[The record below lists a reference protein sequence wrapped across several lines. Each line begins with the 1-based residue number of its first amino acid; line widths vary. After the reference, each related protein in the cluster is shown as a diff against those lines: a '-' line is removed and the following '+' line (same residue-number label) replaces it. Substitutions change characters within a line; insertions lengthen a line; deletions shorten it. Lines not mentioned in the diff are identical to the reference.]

1 MPNNTD
7 SFDIFNLNNMQKTD
21 PQKTDKNSAQIIL
34 GIVACFLLFFF
45 LPAVII
51 TALLLKF
58 LYPHSKVKWEYGSLL
73 VSLLFLVFIV
83 YQNSYQIFLQFGS
96 LWRKILPWV
105 VDWAEYFT
113 QQGQPFEITPI
124 SWLALFIF
132 TWFLSSLTFVVY
144 RRLTKNWL
152 THEKEA
158 DKVTY
163 YESDE
168 FKEYFANRTPLLED
182 RQAKYRQSSLDQLQ
196 APFYVGANMHK
207 EDVFL
212 PLEAFFTHT
221 LIQGTTGSGKTTLMY
236 AFIEGACKLGISS
249 LFLDGK
255 GDPLTIM
262 EIQKI
267 AMRYGRNVLVFSEY
281 SKLHFNPVR
290 HGKPTSIKDRLI
302 AMMDWSEQFYANE
315 SQNNLQKIISFI
327 QDYIEVEKT
336 RGGDRPEEQGDPL
349 KMDLETIH
357 RFLDYEEIATYLFYE
372 QSQEIIDQAEK
383 ISSNSSG
390 AEMAETIREYKSKT
404 AVESTLHQKYMRQFF
419 DQDELTYGDLEE
431 IAEMKG
437 EQVKLIKGLR
447 TQIELLI
454 YSDLGEK
461 FLESDDPN
469 ENIDILQAIER
480 GDIILFS
487 FNANDYES
495 FIKGLGRLVISNIA
509 HVVTQLYHSRLE
521 EGREFLGVLGLFDE
535 IGAYISE
542 RIITIV
548 ARARS
553 ARFGAVLGA
562 QSKSDLVT
570 KEGDLSQQ
578 IMDNINLFFLGR
590 SNDPDNAEYSS
601 RVMGTYSDIDRTVM
615 TENKLGTLSRLETKE
630 ERGTI
635 RNVRKFWFD
644 PDEIKDLP
652 KYTFTMIDKTKD
664 ELQPTREKIF
674 IRNVMKGL

>member
-1 MPNNTD
+1 MTNNTD
-7 SFDIFNLNNMQKTD
+7 SLDIFNLNNNQSD

-45 LPAVII
+45 LPAVI
-51 TALLLKF
+51 ASMLLLKF
-58 LYPHSKVKWEYGSLL
+58 LYPHTKVKWEIGSLFASSLCL
-73 VSLLFLVFIV
+73 VLVV
-83 YQNSYQIFLQFGS
+83 YYNSYQIFLQFGA
-96 LWRKILPWV
+96 LWRKIIPWV
-105 VDWAEYFT
+105 VEWAEYFT
-113 QQGQPFEITPI
+113 QQGQPFKITPA
-124 SWLALFIF
+124 SWIALFIF
-132 TWFLSSLTFVVY
+132 TWFLASLSFVVY
-144 RRLTKNWL
+144 RRLSKNWL

-158 DKVTY
+158 DKVDY

-168 FKEYFANRTPLLED
+168 FKDYFRNRTLLLED
-182 RQAKYRQSSLDQLQ
+182 RQAIYRQTPLDQLA
-196 APFYVGANMHK
+196 APFFVGANMHK
-207 EDVFL
+207 EDIYF
-212 PLEAFFTHT
+212 PLETFFTHT

-236 AFIEGACKLGISS
+236 ALIEGACKLGISS

-255 GDPLTIM
+255 GDPLTII
-262 EIQKI
+262 EVQKI
-267 AMRYGRNVLVFSEY
+267 AMRYGKKVLVFSEH
-281 SKLHFNPVR
+281 SSLHFNPVR
-290 HGKPTSIKDRLI
+290 HGKPTSIKDRLM

-327 QDYIEVEKT
+327 QDYIEVEKS
-336 RGGDRPEEQGDPL
+336 RGDDRAEEQGDPL

-372 QSQEIIDQAEK
+372 QSQEIIDQAET

-390 AEMAETIREYKSKT
+390 SEMAETIRELKSKT

-419 DQDELTYGDLEE
+419 EKDELTYGDLEE
-431 IAEMKG
+431 ISEMKG

-461 FLESDDPN
+461 FLESKDPK
-469 ENIDILQAIER
+469 ENIDILDAIEN
-480 GDIILFS
+480 GDIVLFS

-509 HVVTQLYHSRLE
+509 HVVTQLYHSRLD

-535 IGAYISE
+535 IGAYISKK
-542 RIITIV
+542 IITIV

-570 KEGDLSQQ
+570 EEGDLSQQ

-601 RVMGTYSDIDRTVM
+601 RVMGTYSDIDRTFM

-664 ELQPTREKIF
+664 ELEPTREKIF
-674 IRNVMKGL
+674 VRNVMKDL

>member
-7 SFDIFNLNNMQKTD
+7 SFDVFNLNNHQAD

-34 GIVACFLLFFF
+34 GIIACFLLFFF
-45 LPAVII
+45 LPSVII

-58 LYPHSKVKWEYGSLL
+58 LYPYSKIKWEWGSLL
-73 VSLLFLVFIV
+73 VSFLCLVLVV
-83 YQNSYQIFLQFGS
+83 YQQSYHIFLQFGV
-96 LWRKILPWV
+96 LWKKFLPWIV
-105 VDWAEYFT
+105 EWAEYFT
-113 QQGQPFEITPI
+113 QKGRPFALTPE
-124 SWLALFIF
+124 SWFALFIF
-132 TWFLSSLTFVVY
+132 TWFISSLSFVVY
-144 RRLTKNWL
+144 RRLSKNWL

-158 DKVTY
+158 DKIDY

-168 FKEYFANRTPLLED
+168 FKDYFNNRQLLLED
-182 RQAKYRQSSLDQLQ
+182 RQENYRKTPIDQLPS
-196 APFYVGANMHK
+196 PFYVGANMHK
-207 EDVFL
+207 EDVFF
-212 PLEAFFTHT
+212 PMDTFFTHT

-236 AFIEGACKLGISS
+236 SLIEGACKLGISS

-255 GDPLTIM
+255 GDPLTLI
-262 EIQKI
+262 EVQKI
-267 AMRYGRNVLVFSEY
+267 AMKYGKKVLIFSEH
-281 SKLHFNPVR
+281 SPLHFNPVR

-302 AMMDWSEQFYANE
+302 DMMDWSEQFYANE

-327 QDYIEVEKT
+327 QDYIKVETT
-336 RGGDRPEEQGDPL
+336 RNGVRAEEQGDPL

-372 QSQEIIDQAEK
+372 QSEEIIEQAESL
-383 ISSNSSG
+383 SSNSSG

-404 AVESTLHQKYMRQFF
+404 AVKGTLHQKYIRQFF
-419 DQDELTYGDLEE
+419 DKDELTYGDLEE
-431 IAEMKG
+431 ISEMKG

-461 FLESDDPN
+461 FLESDDPD

-480 GDIILFS
+480 GDIVLFS

-535 IGAYISE
+535 IGAYIS
-542 RIITIV
+542 RKIITIV

-553 ARFGAVLGA
+553 AKFGAVLGA
-562 QSKSDLVT
+562 QSKSDLIT
-570 KEGDLSQQ
+570 DEGDLSQQ

-644 PDEIKDLP
+644 PDEIKDMP

-664 ELQPTREKIF
+664 KLEPTREKIF
-674 IRNVMKGL
+674 VRNVMNGL

>member
-1 MPNNTD
+1 MH
-7 SFDIFNLNNMQKTD
+7 SD
-21 PQKTDKNSAQIIL
+21 PQKTDKNSTQIIL

-58 LYPHSKVKWEYGSLL
+58 LYPHSKVKWEL
-73 VSLLFLVFIV
+73 VSLFVSTLCLVFVV
-83 YQNSYQIFLQFGS
+83 YHNSYQLFLQFGV
-96 LWRKILPWV
+96 LWRKILPKV
-105 VDWAEYFT
+105 VEWAEYFT
-113 QQGQPFEITPI
+113 QQGQQFEITPR
-124 SWLALFIF
+124 SWFALFVF
-132 TWFLSSLTFVVY
+132 TWFLSSLSFVIY

-158 DKVTY
+158 DKVNY

-168 FKEYFANRTPLLED
+168 FKDYFKNRTLLLED
-182 RQAKYRQSSLDQLQ
+182 RQAMYRQTPLDQLA

-207 EDVFL
+207 EDVYL

-236 AFIEGACKLGISS
+236 SLIEGACKLGIAS

-262 EIQKI
+262 EVQKI
-267 AMRYGRNVLVFSEY
+267 AMRYNKKVLVFSEH

-290 HGKPTSIKDRLI
+290 NGKPTSIKDRLI

-315 SQNNLQKIISFI
+315 SQNTLQKIISFI

-336 RGGDRPEEQGDPL
+336 REGDRPEEQGDPL

-372 QSQEIIDQAEK
+372 QSEEIIDNAEK

-404 AVESTLHQKYMRQFF
+404 AVKGSLHQKYMRQFF
-419 DQDELTYGDLEE
+419 EKDELSYGDLEE
-431 IAEMKG
+431 IAEMRG
-437 EQVKLIKGLR
+437 EQVKLVKGLR

-454 YSDLGEK
+454 YSDLGDK
-461 FLESDDPN
+461 FLESEDQS
-469 ENIDILQAIER
+469 ENIDILQAIEN
-480 GDIILFS
+480 GDIVIFS

-521 EGREFLGVLGLFDE
+521 EGIEFLGVLGLFDE
-535 IGAYISE
+535 IGAYISKN
-542 RIITIV
+542 IITIV

-570 KEGDLSQQ
+570 EEGDLSQQ

-664 ELQPTREKIF
+664 ELEPTREKIF
-674 IRNVMKGL
+674 VRNVMKGM

>member
-1 MPNNTD
+1 
-7 SFDIFNLNNMQKTD
+7 
-21 PQKTDKNSAQIIL
+21 
-34 GIVACFLLFFF
+34 
-45 LPAVII
+45 
-51 TALLLKF
+51 
-58 LYPHSKVKWEYGSLL
+58 
-73 VSLLFLVFIV
+73 
-83 YQNSYQIFLQFGS
+83 
-96 LWRKILPWV
+96 
-105 VDWAEYFT
+105 
-113 QQGQPFEITPI
+113 
-124 SWLALFIF
+124 
-132 TWFLSSLTFVVY
+132 
-144 RRLTKNWL
+144 
-152 THEKEA
+152 
-158 DKVTY
+158 
-163 YESDE
+163 
-168 FKEYFANRTPLLED
+168 
-182 RQAKYRQSSLDQLQ
+182 
-196 APFYVGANMHK
+196 
-207 EDVFL
+207 
-212 PLEAFFTHT
+212 
-221 LIQGTTGSGKTTLMY
+221 
-236 AFIEGACKLGISS
+236 
-249 LFLDGK
+249 
-255 GDPLTIM
+255 
-262 EIQKI
+262 
-267 AMRYGRNVLVFSEY
+267 
-281 SKLHFNPVR
+281 
-290 HGKPTSIKDRLI
+290 
-302 AMMDWSEQFYANE
+302 
-315 SQNNLQKIISFI
+315 
-327 QDYIEVEKT
+327 
-336 RGGDRPEEQGDPL
+336 
-349 KMDLETIH
+349 
-357 RFLDYEEIATYLFYE
+357 
-372 QSQEIIDQAEK
+372 
-383 ISSNSSG
+383 
-390 AEMAETIREYKSKT
+390 
-404 AVESTLHQKYMRQFF
+404 MRQFF

-469 ENIDILQAIER
+469 DNIDILQAIER

-521 EGREFLGVLGLFDE
+521 EDREFLGVLGLFDE